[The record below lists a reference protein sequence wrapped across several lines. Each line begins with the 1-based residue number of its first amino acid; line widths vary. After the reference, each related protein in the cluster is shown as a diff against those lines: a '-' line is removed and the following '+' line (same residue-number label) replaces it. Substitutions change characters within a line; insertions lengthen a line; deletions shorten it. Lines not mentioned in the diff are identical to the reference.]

1 MRGGFRPGAG
11 RPRGAKTA
19 RLPASATSEAGAS
32 PLDFL
37 LGVMRDDAQPVET
50 RMRAAALVL
59 PFLHAK
65 PAPIGAKAARE
76 AEAMDAERGT
86 SWDDLLNPAPGRA

>member
-1 MRGGFRPGAG
+1 MRGGYRAGAG

-37 LGVMRDDAQPVET
+37 LAVMRDDAQPVET

-59 PFLHAK
+59 PFLHSK
-65 PAPIGAKAARE
+65 MAPLGAKAARE
-76 AEAMDAERGT
+76 AEAEDAERGT
-86 SWDDLLNPAPGRA
+86 SWEELLSPGRA

>member
-1 MRGGFRPGAG
+1 MRGGYRAGAG
-11 RPRGAKTA
+11 RPKGSKTA
-19 RLPASATSEAGAS
+19 RMTATTTSEAGAS
-32 PLDFL
+32 PLDFPL
-37 LGVMRDDAQPVET
+37 SVMRDDAQPVET

-76 AEAMDAERGT
+76 AEAETAERGT
-86 SWDDLLNPAPGRA
+86 TWEQLLSAGRA

>member
-1 MRGGFRPGAG
+1 MRGGYRAGAG
-11 RPRGAKTA
+11 RPKGSRTVKM
-19 RLPASATSEAGAS
+19 PAATTSPEAGET

-37 LGVMRDDAQPVET
+37 LSVMRDEAQATET

-65 PAPIGAKAARE
+65 PAPIGAKVARQAE
-76 AEAMDAERGT
+76 AETAEAGT
-86 SWDDLLNPAPGRA
+86 DWETLLRHHA